1 MPSPGVGSIGSVT
14 EKALK
19 KQDQQ
24 QLDKLLDKPDDQDT
38 ENFNAKLEQG
48 FKNES
53 QTSIQGTPVELKQA
67 PDNLGDRILNS
78 FQGLKDNIDG
88 RHQQVDKMLGS
99 QEIMSMK
106 DMFQTQRAMTNLM
119 MTEDL
124 IGKVVG
130 KATQTVETM
139 MKQQ

>member
-1 MPSPGVGSIGSVT
+1 M
-14 EKALK
+14 
-19 KQDQQ
+19 
-24 QLDKLLDKPDDQDT
+24 
-38 ENFNAKLEQG
+38 EQA

-53 QTSIQGTPVELKQA
+53 ETNLNGGQVELKQA
-67 PDNLGDRILNS
+67 PDNLADRILNG
-78 FQGLKDNIDG
+78 FQGIKDNIDAG
-88 RHQQVDKMLGS
+88 HQKVDKMLGS
-99 QEIMSMK
+99 DEIMSMK

-130 KATQTVETM
+130 KGTQAVETL